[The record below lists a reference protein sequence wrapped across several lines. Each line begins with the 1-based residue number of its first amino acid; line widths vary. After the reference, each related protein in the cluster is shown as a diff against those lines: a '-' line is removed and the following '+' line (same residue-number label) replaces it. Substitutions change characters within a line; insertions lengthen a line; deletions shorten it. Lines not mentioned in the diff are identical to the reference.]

1 MKKLQFYMFCN
12 SFAHI
17 HTFLEV
23 LKKGLLLLPFI
34 EKKLEITRQ
43 KILSCM
49 IVLQSFI
56 KKEQESVKRQRGV
69 IRVPK
74 S

>member
-34 EKKLEITRQ
+34 EKKLEITSQ
-43 KILSCM
+43 KNS
-49 IVLQSFI
+49 VLYDCFT
-56 KKEQESVKRQRGV
+56 KLY
-69 IRVPK
+69 
-74 S
+74 